1 MRVTKLGL
9 AGVVLS
15 VIGGAA
21 LAQGNLQF
29 QVAGGDEDLT
39 EALKGASLVVSA
51 EDKTGDDAP
60 DAQDLFGSARA
71 DYARILAA
79 LYDEGYYSPTIS
91 ILVNGKEAA
100 SIAPLDAP
108 STISSIQITVDPGPK
123 FTFSQADIAP
133 LAPKTELP
141 DGFKAGQTA
150 RTSLIRSAAQTAVT
164 GWEEQG
170 HAKADVTSQ
179 KITADHRSDTLATD
193 IRLDPGPKVSFG
205 NLTITGYKRM
215 REERIRAIAGF
226 PKGQVFDPDELEL
239 VRTRLRRASVFS
251 SMTLTEADKLNPDDS
266 LDYTLGV
273 VEDKRRRLGAGV
285 EYQTVDG
292 LTLSGYWLHRNLFGG
307 AERLRVDADVSGI
320 GGSDGGADYSLGVRI
335 DRPATFSPDTSAYAE
350 TSVSRESTDDYDE
363 NAFEI
368 GAGLTRY
375 FNEDI
380 TGELGLAYNWS
391 QVTDDVGDTYFSQIS
406 APGTLTIDKRDSS
419 TDATKGY
426 YAKIGLTPFVGLNS
440 STGTGLQSTGDLR
453 GYFGFGADDRFVLAG
468 RAQYGIVVGSSL
480 EETPRDYLFYSGG
493 GGTVRGQPYQ
503 SLGVTKLEDGTLKT
517 GGTEFAGLSGEFRMG
532 ITESIGAV
540 AFYDMGWV
548 GDDGTGDWQSGAG
561 LGLRYKTGIGPI
573 RLDVAAPV
581 DGDTGE
587 GVQLYVGLGQAF

>member
-1 MRVTKLGL
+1 M
-9 AGVVLS
+9 A
-15 VIGGAA
+15 
-21 LAQGNLQF
+21 QF
-29 QVAGGDEDLT
+29 QVSGGDKDLT
-39 EALKGASLVVSA
+39 ETLKSASLVVSA
-51 EDKTGDDAP
+51 EAKTGEDAP

-71 DYARILAA
+71 DYARLLGA
-79 LYDEGYYSPTIS
+79 LYDEGYYAPSIS

-108 STISSIQITVDPGPK
+108 ATISSIQITVDPGPK
-123 FTFSQADIAP
+123 FTFSQAQVAP

-141 DGFKAGQTA
+141 DGFRAGQTA
-150 RTSLIRSAAQTAVT
+150 RTSVIRSAAQTAVD
-164 GWEEQG
+164 GWEAAG
-170 HAKADVTSQ
+170 HAKADVASQ
-179 KITADHRSDTLATD
+179 KITADHRNETLATD
-193 IRLDPGPKVSFG
+193 IRLDPGPKVTFG
-205 NLTITGYKRM
+205 DLTISGYKRM

-251 SMTLTEADKLNPDDS
+251 SITMTEADKLNADDS

-273 VEDKRRRLGAGV
+273 VEEKRRRLGAGV

-307 AERLRVDADVSGI
+307 AERLRVDAEVSGI
-320 GGSDGGADYSLGVRI
+320 GGSDGGADYSLGVRM
-335 DRPATFSPDTSAYAE
+335 DRPATFSADTSAYAE
-350 TSVSRESTDDYDE
+350 TTLARESTDDYDE
-363 NAFEI
+363 NSFEI
-368 GAGLTRY
+368 GGGLTHY
-375 FNEDI
+375 FNEQI
-380 TGELGLAYNWS
+380 TGELGLAYRWS
-391 QVTDDVGDTYFSQIS
+391 MVTDDVGDTYFSEIA
-406 APGTLTIDKRDSS
+406 APGTLTLDKRNSE

-426 YAKIGLTPFVGLNS
+426 YAKIGLRPFVGLNS
-440 STGTGLQSTGDLR
+440 ATGTGIQTTGDLR

-468 RAQYGIVVGSSL
+468 RAQYGAVLGASL
-480 EETPRDYLFYSGG
+480 AETPRDYLFYSGG

-503 SLGVTKLEDGTLKT
+503 SLGVEKLENGTLKT
-517 GGTEFAGLSGEFRMG
+517 GGTEFMGFSGEFRAG

-561 LGLRYKTGIGPI
+561 IGLRYKTGIGPI